1 LGRCYCYARPY
12 HEYPEFSAG
21 LDFETRILVKED
33 GPEILRKELSSPKWQ
48 PQTLGLSGVTDAYQ
62 PVERKLGLTRRCLE
76 VLAEFRNPV
85 GVVTK
90 NHLVTRDIDLLHQ
103 LAQHQAAA
111 MFVSVTTLD
120 ADLAGSMEPRA
131 SRPSAR
137 LEAIR
142 ELSAAGIPVGVL
154 MAPIIP
160 GLTDHEIPGVLDA
173 ARAAGAVSA
182 GYIVLRL
189 PHAVKE
195 LFQDWLE
202 RHYPLKRDRVLQRVR
217 STRDGQLNDSRF
229 GSRMKGEGFWADSI
243 RLLFEKTKKRL
254 GFAPMPGLSTKAFRR
269 PGTTPLFDD
278 L

>member
-1 LGRCYCYARPY
+1 MGRCYCYARPY